1 MFSEWAL
8 KNEGTLFPLTFS
20 TGIVKNRS
28 IFNPSITISRDGMG
42 TIVFRST
49 NYRYLRPVGNFTS
62 LTSTGAIQ
70 YLHVKKQ
77 TVSNSFFLVQHDF
90 SSISS
95 KSVVNININRISL
108 PILPKFAKYNFESLE
123 DLRICAQEDKL
134 VLLGNLSISGNRRRP
149 IYIEIG
155 EFSRG
160 CELIPLSNI
169 RLVDYPS
176 MMKIEKNWVPIEG
189 DLSKVV
195 RWPLSAKSAGMQRAI
210 INILNEE
217 ISSIQQIQE
226 HPNLFGGSPFIKY
239 ENGFLAVVHIRELGN
254 RKNNH
259 KYLHKFM
266 YYNRNFELL
275 KSSKPFNFLGF
286 ETEFCSGISIYRE
299 KIYIS
304 FSCNDSLNFV
314 LSFSKYS
321 NLWGADLG

>member
-1 MFSEWAL
+1 M
-8 KNEGTLFPLTFS
+8 
-20 TGIVKNRS
+20 S
-28 IFNPSITISRDGMG
+28 IFNPSISVSQDGVG
-42 TIVFRST
+42 TFVFRST

-77 TVSNSFFLVQHDF
+77 PVSNSFFLAQYDF
-90 SSISS
+90 SLNSS
-95 KSVVNININRISL
+95 KSVVDINIDRISL
-108 PILPKFAKYNFESLE
+108 PILPKLAKYNFETLE
-123 DLRICAQEDKL
+123 DLRICAQEGKL

-149 IYIEIG
+149 IYFEIAH
-155 EFSRG
+155 FSKEN
-160 CELIPLSNI
+160 ELITLRELRI
-169 RLVDYPS
+169 IDYPS

-189 DLSKVV
+189 DLNRVV
-195 RWPLSAKSAGMQRAI
+195 RWPLSAKSAGKHKAI
-210 INILNEE
+210 ITILNEE
-217 ISSIQQIQE
+217 TSSIQEIQE

-239 ENGFLAVVHIRELGN
+239 ENGFLAVVHIRELGK

-275 KSSKPFNFLGF
+275 KSSKPFTFLGF
-286 ETEFCSGISIYRE
+286 ETEFCSGISIYKE

-314 LSFSKYS
+314 LSFSKFS
-321 NLWGADLG
+321 NLWGVDLG